1 MTLPAD
7 HAERMQEIREV
18 SAQYQLKNIWNMDES
33 GLFYRNG
40 PRRSYLTS
48 NENRSETRG
57 TELQTHKQR
66 VSIVMAVNA
75 DGSHSFPEHYIGQ
88 SQNAVCF
95 RPQHF
100 NYLKELYHSQQNGW
114 MDSNG
119 FKKWIQK

>member
-1 MTLPAD
+1 
-7 HAERMQEIREV
+7 
-18 SAQYQLKNIWNMDES
+18 
-33 GLFYRNG
+33 
-40 PRRSYLTS
+40 
-48 NENRSETRG
+48 
-57 TELQTHKQR
+57 
-66 VSIVMAVNA
+66 MAVNA

-119 FKKWIQK
+119 FKKWIQKWYREVNEKSDGPWFMILDNCGGHEMDVRLPGVRFEFLPQRSTVK